1 MRFFV
6 LLLLSVSTPCL
17 LCAQAPAP
25 KADDVRVPP
34 QIPADSAQ
42 ALPQLPLRTITA
54 LAQFAGEDLHYA
66 VRYGFIEAGKAR
78 LTVEPGPM
86 YNQRPTWK
94 VVGTGRSSRA
104 FDWAFRVR
112 DHYETHIDQ
121 AGLFPHLFLR
131 RVREGGYR
139 LTRDIEFDPARRTSA
154 TLQDGRVAHHQ
165 LPAFCQDV
173 VSAFYYA
180 RNLPLERLAIG
191 DLIEIPTLIDGEV
204 HALRA
209 RLTGRDEVKVKLGTF
224 DCWSFTPVVQEG
236 RIWKDDSDLT
246 VYVSADERRIPV
258 LVTSDLLIGS
268 IRLELTADIGQ
279 PSSDQ
284 FLSD

>member
-1 MRFFV
+1 M
-6 LLLLSVSTPCL
+6 
-17 LCAQAPAP
+17 
-25 KADDVRVPP
+25 
-34 QIPADSAQ
+34 
-42 ALPQLPLRTITA
+42 
-54 LAQFAGEDLHYA
+54 
-66 VRYGFIEAGKAR
+66 
-78 LTVEPGPM
+78 
-86 YNQRPTWK
+86 
-94 VVGTGRSSRA
+94 
-104 FDWAFRVR
+104 
-112 DHYETHIDQ
+112 
-121 AGLFPHLFLR
+121 
-131 RVREGGYR
+131 
-139 LTRDIEFDPARRTSA
+139 
-154 TLQDGRVAHHQ
+154 
-165 LPAFCQDV
+165 

-279 PSSDQ
+279 PASDQ